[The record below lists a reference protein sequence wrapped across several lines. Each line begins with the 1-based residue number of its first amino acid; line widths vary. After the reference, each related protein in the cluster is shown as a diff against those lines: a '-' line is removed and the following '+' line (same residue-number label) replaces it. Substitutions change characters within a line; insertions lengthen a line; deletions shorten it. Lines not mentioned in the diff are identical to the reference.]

1 MSVKTGCLH
10 QLMTNSFSEI
20 RPLQGTRPCFSI
32 RRNLHL
38 ATYFPVFEN
47 TIKHIYSHQSKKK
60 TKVVFA
66 TIVLTLL
73 ETEKPDGVNF

>member
-32 RRNLHL
+32 KRNLHL
-38 ATYFPVFEN
+38 LTFLYFEN

-60 TKVVFA
+60 NKVVFA